1 MSLHAA
7 CCLNVLLLLQI
18 LRVLSDDR
26 FDLVLTPQCFTNVT
40 EYADPFNH
48 LNPQFW

>member
-1 MSLHAA
+1 VAAVGAAVHA
-7 CCLNVLLLLQI
+7 LLLQI

-40 EYADPFNH
+40 PYADAFNH